1 MAKVISKVLGKFSGS
16 LGDMSLRNR
25 KGTNYIAMKPGSFN
39 VPIDENSVLRR
50 LRFSYSVKL
59 AAAINSFSLIKKAW
73 AAEQTAEMTTANLIT
88 QTNYKLMDTSGLT
101 DLNVL
106 LPAGGFPFSV
116 KSFTIADGKI
126 TIVINPLINSTHF
139 DLSIEKNLHMFCIHT
154 LIMPSI
160 NSLPC
165 ISFIKC
171 EFVQNSFTLEE
182 EYIFIYNLTQ
192 LETGLLE
199 KYSQRKSYSALI
211 TTDQTGSIIHYSQ
224 TVTN

>member
-39 VPIDENSVLRR
+39 APADENSVLRR

-59 AAAINSFSLIKKAW
+59 AASINSFSLIKKAW
-73 AAEQTAEMTTANLIT
+73 STEQTPEMTTANLIT

-106 LPAGGFPFSV
+106 LPAGGFPFTV

-154 LIMPSI
+154 LTVPLIT
-160 NSLPC
+160 SLPC

-171 EFVQNSFTLEE
+171 EFVQTGFTLEE
-182 EYIFIYNLTQ
+182 EYIFTYNLTQ